1 MIKPVTEGLW
11 IHRAKAGDDFENW
24 DGMGGVRSEGNT
36 VSCVLTSFDGRD
48 DEIQRTGYVE
58 IPDTLAI
65 VRVRDIEDANERI
78 AELKREKAEAVSS
91 LINADRRATQNSQS
105 DYRLLMDG
113 NMRLAIKEGRTIGR
127 DEILTMLRALLPHAN
142 PGGMI
147 AIDHCIYTLER

>member
-1 MIKPVTEGLW
+1 MLEEITSGVHGFTERAFEDWAPVQLIATADKPLELLW
-11 IHRAKAGDDFENW
+11 ANEYSVF
-24 DGMGGVRSEGNT
+24 
-36 VSCVLTSFDGRD
+36 LP
-48 DEIQRTGYVE
+48 Q
-58 IPDTLAI
+58 TLAI